1 MTKAPRKT
9 KPAATHALEAE
20 GRNPAAPVPTEARK
34 ASKPEGGKVAATG
47 RGQKVA
53 AKGEGKTAAVE
64 TGDTAAAPKAAKR
77 AAAEAAKGAA
87 TGRGE
92 KPAAEKGDKAA
103 APKAAKGAAAEAG
116 KGAATGDGETPAAK
130 KRGGKADGQKPAAK
144 KPAALG
150 EGETPAAKKH
160 GGKADGETP
169 AAKKPATPG
178 EGRKP
183 ATPSSPPTP
192 AAPPFNILIVAQ
204 KGRLEYEALV
214 FAASLRAMSPG
225 FAGRLIVA
233 EPQPEAGWAGH
244 DTLIPAPTREALEGL
259 GAEITPFVQ
268 RSFSHAYPQGNKIE
282 ALSLLPPGEN
292 FVFFDT
298 DTLVTGELAAL
309 PFDFARPAASMRR
322 EPTWPEPPLYGPG
335 YHEIWA
341 SLYDRFGLDIT
352 PTLDAT
358 RSRDDWQRY
367 LYFNAGWFF
376 GADGPAFGAR
386 FRDYAKSIRDDQPEE
401 LASQTLWPWLDQIA
415 LPLVIASFGG
425 GRPGPELDG
434 LDGDVTC
441 HYRLFPLL
449 YARESD
455 RAVEVLEQVTAPNRI
470 KKILRAY
477 EPIRRLVYNGRGRK
491 VVRPMFD
498 RDHLPA
504 RERVIRNALKAK
516 DLWLR

>member
-9 KPAATHALEAE
+9 
-20 GRNPAAPVPTEARK
+20 RSAAPLDASDAEVVVARK
-34 ASKPEGGKVAATG
+34 STSPRASAAKPGSAKARATG
-47 RGQKVA
+47 KATAKSSAPAQVEAVA
-53 AKGEGKTAAVE
+53 P
-64 TGDTAAAPKAAKR
+64 AP
-77 AAAEAAKGAA
+77 
-87 TGRGE
+87 
-92 KPAAEKGDKAA
+92 P
-103 APKAAKGAAAEAG
+103 P
-116 KGAATGDGETPAAK
+116 P
-130 KRGGKADGQKPAAK
+130 
-144 KPAALG
+144 
-150 EGETPAAKKH
+150 
-160 GGKADGETP
+160 
-169 AAKKPATPG
+169 
-178 EGRKP
+178 
-183 ATPSSPPTP
+183 PSK
-192 AAPPFNILIVAQ
+192 PFNILIVAQ
-204 KGRLEYEALV
+204 KGRLEYEAIV

-244 DTLIPAPTREALEGL
+244 DTLIPAPSRAVLESF

-268 RSFSHAYPQGNKIE
+268 RSFTHAYPQGNKIE
-282 ALSLLPPGEN
+282 ALSLLPDGED

-341 SLYDRFGLDIT
+341 SLYDRFGLDMA
-352 PTLDAT
+352 PTLDPA
-358 RSRDDWQRY
+358 RGRDDWERY
-367 LYFNAGWFF
+367 LYFNAGWFL
-376 GADGPAFGAR
+376 GADPRRFAQR
-386 FRDYAKSIRDDQPEE
+386 FRDYAISIRDDPPEE
-401 LASQTLWPWLDQIA
+401 LAAQTLWPWLDQIA

-434 LDGDVTC
+434 LDGGVTC

-455 RAVEVLEQVTAPNRI
+455 RAVEVLEQVTAPNPV
-470 KKILRAY
+470 KKILRAH
-477 EPIRRLVYNGRGRK
+477 EPILRLVYNGRGRK

-498 RDHLPA
+498 RAHLPG
-504 RERVIRNALKAK
+504 RERIIRNALKER